1 MTDKIGVIYKDAVD
15 KVGNFKGEK
24 DEIEKTK
31 IDIEA
36 YKKDNKTLKTF
47 ILEFKNKVQ
56 PMLDKTDDN
65 NTLLEINKEVVDWI
79 NKYKDELD
87 HLPDVKVE

>member
-1 MTDKIGVIYKDAVD
+1 MTDKIGGIYKDAVD
-15 KVGNFKGEK
+15 KVGNFTGEK

>member
-1 MTDKIGVIYKDAVD
+1 MTEKIGVIYKDAVD
-15 KVGNFKGEK
+15 KVGNFTGEK

-36 YKKDNKTLKTF
+36 YKKDNEILKTF